1 MIGDESSIG
10 DDILA
15 GRIEERGLVRR
26 VDFNRTALG
35 SAIFTE
41 IPCAQSDPHYSAVI
55 VPDLDDIIVRV
66 TAKSPLLDLAA
77 LVLQP
82 DGQFPRAQ
90 GAIWLLWLSTG
101 SMWAER
107 RWLRGTDWMRGS
119 MA

>member
-66 TAKSPLLDLAA
+66 TAKSLLLDLAA

-90 GAIWLLWLSTG
+90 GERTSHADLS
-101 SMWAER
+101 ARHIHRKRCCR
-107 RWLRGTDWMRGS
+107 RRT
-119 MA
+119 